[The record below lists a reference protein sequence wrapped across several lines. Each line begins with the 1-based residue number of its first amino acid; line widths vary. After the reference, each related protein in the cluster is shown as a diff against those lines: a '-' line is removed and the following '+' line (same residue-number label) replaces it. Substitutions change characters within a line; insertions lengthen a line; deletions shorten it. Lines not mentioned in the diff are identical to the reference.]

1 MTMPAPVVILVGMA
15 VPVQIPRAVVDQR
28 IVVVLMLV
36 GNGIIMR
43 RAGQVLVWVCVFES
57 PVAVRVGM
65 T

>member
-43 RAGQVLVWVCVFES
+43 RSGQVLV
-57 PVAVRVGM
+57 RV
-65 T
+65 